1 MWAFFVLLLHYV
13 HLLVLRLTDDVLHPL
28 LLQRMIDD
36 YLTDALRLN
45 GHPVGAVIVFVASYL
60 FNWLQCRK

>member
-1 MWAFFVLLLHYV
+1 MWAFFVLLLRYV
-13 HLLVLRLTDDVLHPL
+13 HLLVLRLTDDVLHHL
-28 LLQRMIDD
+28 LLRMIDD

>member
-1 MWAFFVLLLHYV
+1 MWAFFVLLLRYV
-13 HLLVLRLTDDVLHPL
+13 HLLVLHLTDDVLHH

-45 GHPVGAVIVFVASYL
+45 GHLVGAVIVFVASYL